1 MINSRIYKSEL
12 LLVFLKVL
20 NDLVNDI
27 NNVETSYQIG
37 SYLFYEKKN
46 IFGVEVF

>member
-20 NDLVNDI
+20 NELVDDI
-27 NNVETSYQIG
+27 NNIETSYQIG
-37 SYLFYEKKN
+37 SYLFYGKK
-46 IFGVEVF
+46 II

>member
-20 NDLVNDI
+20 NELVDNI
-27 NNVETSYQIG
+27 NNVETSY
-37 SYLFYEKKN
+37 
-46 IFGVEVF
+46 